1 MQMLAKI
8 NYRVKIEHDLS
19 FQLVRGDK
27 KQMIDSLDVQKTCD
41 YIQHLI

>member
-8 NYRVKIEHDLS
+8 SYRVKIKHDLS
-19 FQLVRGDK
+19 FQLVSGDK
-27 KQMIDSLDVQKTCD
+27 KQMIDSLDVQNACD